1 MNTAKRVA
9 GILILLAHAIGGF
22 MVGRVFV
29 ILFFASQSELSL
41 DPYGYDRGPRRDP
54 VTPIWFLAIAGV
66 LSVLIFGSL
75 IYVLGRRFPR
85 IASYSLLL
93 LPMLYV
99 LPFILSVA
107 VPGIPTPDAV
117 TKFAGD
123 LAAITYYSVIGSLF
137 GIALISSGNQNCQP
151 AKVTLKSDIKSKK
164 KKRIQHDLR
173 SES

>member
-9 GILILLAHAIGGF
+9 GILIFLTHVVGGL

-29 ILFFASQSELSL
+29 ILFLASQSELSL

-54 VTPIWFLAIAGV
+54 VTLIWFLGIAGV

-75 IYVLGRRFPR
+75 IYALGRRFPR
-85 IASYSLLL
+85 VASYSLLL

-107 VPGIPTPDAV
+107 VPGIPAPDAV
-117 TKFAGD
+117 TQFAGD
-123 LAAITYYSVIGSLF
+123 LAAIIYYSVVGSLF
-137 GIALISSGNQNCQP
+137 GIALISSGNPNCQQ
-151 AKVTLKSDIKSKK
+151 AKVTSKSDITSKK
-164 KKRIQHDLR
+164 KKRIQHDLT
-173 SES
+173 SEN